1 MADPETR
8 LHHRSNYPA
17 PAPRSIQEKESIMK
31 QKSLHGTRPP
41 AVLAKVANRTESA
54 RLGKV
59 CAGALGLK
67 DEKAALQILM
77 QALNVPSCGVSQDDS
92 DRLITALGTLI
103 EIGPK
108 GAMEGLLAVQMMGV
122 HNAALMFLRN
132 ATAEGQDI
140 EVRDANV
147 LRAVRLMRLFIDQ
160 LEAMERLK
168 GKTRQQK
175 VTVEHVHVYEGGQ
188 AIVGAV
194 SGTEESPKR
203 EP

>member
-1 MADPETR
+1 
-8 LHHRSNYPA
+8 
-17 PAPRSIQEKESIMK
+17 MK
-31 QKSLHGTRPP
+31 QKSLQKTTPP
-41 AVLAKVANRTESA
+41 ADLEKVAYRAESIA

-59 CAGALGLK
+59 SALGLGLK

-77 QALNVPSCGVSQDDS
+77 QALNVPSCGASKDDS
-92 DRLITALGTLI
+92 DRRITALGTLT

-108 GAMEGLLAVQMMGV
+108 GALEGLLAVQLMGV

-132 ATAEGQDI
+132 ATADGQDI

-147 LRAVRLMRLFIDQ
+147 LRAVRLMRLFIEQ
-160 LEAMERLK
+160 LEAMARLK
-168 GKTRQQK
+168 GKTREQK

-194 SGTEESPKR
+194 AGREEAKKER
-203 EP
+203 